1 MQIVNRS
8 GGETMQ
14 AEITL
19 KDIQKSEEVK
29 VLLQASALQM
39 SSLGFTE
46 HSFRHCRL
54 VSNKCGEI
62 LEAIGED
69 EHNVELGKIAGY
81 IHDIG
86 NAVNRTNHSMSGALL
101 AYDML
106 LRKGMSYVDA
116 AAVMMAIAN
125 HDEGQG
131 ASVSKMAAALILSD
145 KADVHRS
152 RVTNR
157 ELATFDIHDR
167 VNYAATTSTLIVE
180 GKKAVLAIEIDTA
193 ICPVMDYFEIFL
205 FRMKMCRHAAT
216 YLGLTFELF
225 INQTQLL

>member
-1 MQIVNRS
+1 MATELTI
-8 GGETMQ
+8 
-14 AEITL
+14 

-29 VLLQASALQM
+29 VLLQASSLQM
-39 SSLGFTE
+39 SSLGYTE

-69 EHNVELGKIAGY
+69 EHTIQLGKIAGY

-86 NAVNRTNHSMSGALL
+86 NAVNRTNHAMSGALL

-106 LRKGMSYVDA
+106 LRKGMNYNDA
-116 AAVMMAIAN
+116 AIVMMAIAN
-125 HDEGQG
+125 HDEGEG
-131 ASVSKMAAALILSD
+131 SPVSKMAAALILSD

-157 ELATFDIHDR
+157 ALETFDIHDR
-167 VNYAATTSTLIVE
+167 VNYAATTSILIVE
-180 GKKAVLAIEIDTA
+180 DNKAKLDIEIDTK

-205 FRMKMCRHAAT
+205 NRMKMCRKAAT
-216 YLGLTFELF
+216 FLGLTFELF

>member
-1 MQIVNRS
+1 MNTPLTS
-8 GGETMQ
+8 
-14 AEITL
+14 

-29 VLLQASALQM
+29 VLLQASSLQM
-39 SSLGFTE
+39 TSLGYTE

-62 LEAIGED
+62 LEKIGED
-69 EHNVELGKIAGY
+69 EHTIELARIAGY

-86 NAVNRTNHSMSGALL
+86 NAVNRNDHAQSGAIL

-106 LRKGMSYVDA
+106 VRYGMCYEDA
-116 AAVMMAIAN
+116 ASIMMAIAN
-125 HDEGQG
+125 HDEGEGFPVNQI
-131 ASVSKMAAALILSD
+131 AAALILSD

-152 RVTNR
+152 RVTNKNP
-157 ELATFDIHDR
+157 ATFDIHDR
-167 VNYAATTSTLIVE
+167 VNFSATSSTLVVE
-180 GKKAVLAIEIDTA
+180 DRKAKLEIEIDTT

-205 FRMKMCRHAAT
+205 GRMKMCRNAAS

>member
-1 MQIVNRS
+1 MAAKLTI
-8 GGETMQ
+8 
-14 AEITL
+14 
-19 KDIQKSEEVK
+19 KDIQKSQEVK
-29 VLLQASALQM
+29 VLLMASSQQM

-62 LEAIGED
+62 LQQIGED
-69 EHNVELGKIAGY
+69 EQSVELGRIAGY

-86 NAVNRTNHSMSGALL
+86 NAVNRNHHAMSGALL

-106 LRKGMSYVDA
+106 LRKGMSYEDA
-116 AAVMMAIAN
+116 SAVMMAIAN
-125 HDEGQG
+125 HDEGEG
-131 ASVSKMAAALILSD
+131 SPVSKMAAALILSD

-157 ELATFDIHDR
+157 SPKTFDIHDR

-180 GKKAVLAIEIDTA
+180 DQKAKLAIEIDTS

-205 FRMKMCRHAAT
+205 NRMKMCRKAAT
-216 YLGLTFELF
+216 FLGLTFELY

>member
-1 MQIVNRS
+1 MAALTI
-8 GGETMQ
+8 
-14 AEITL
+14 

-29 VLLQASALQM
+29 VLLQASSLQM

-54 VSNKCGEI
+54 VSNKCGDI
-62 LEAIGED
+62 LQQIGED
-69 EHNVELGKIAGY
+69 EHTVELGRIAGY

-86 NAVNRTNHSMSGALL
+86 NAVNRNQHAMSGALL

-106 LRKGMSYVDA
+106 LRKGMSYEDA

-125 HDEGQG
+125 HDEGEG
-131 ASVSKMAAALILSD
+131 SPVSKMAAALILSD

-157 ELATFDIHDR
+157 TPKTFDIHDR

-180 GKKAVLAIEIDTA
+180 EQKAKLAIEIDTK

-205 FRMKMCRHAAT
+205 NRMKMCRKAAT
-216 YLGLTFELF
+216 FLGLTFELY

>member
-1 MQIVNRS
+1 MASELTI
-8 GGETMQ
+8 
-14 AEITL
+14 
-19 KDIQKSEEVK
+19 KDIQKSQEVK
-29 VLLQASALQM
+29 VLLQASSQQM

-54 VSNKCGEI
+54 VSNKTGEI
-62 LEAIGED
+62 LQSIGED
-69 EHNVELGKIAGY
+69 EHTIELGRIAGY

-86 NAVNRTNHSMSGALL
+86 NAVNRNNHAMSGALL

-106 LRKGMSYVDA
+106 LRKGMSYEDS

-125 HDEGQG
+125 HDEGEG
-131 ASVSKMAAALILSD
+131 SPVSKVAAALILSD

-157 ELATFDIHDR
+157 SPKTFDIHDR

-180 GKKAVLAIEIDTA
+180 DQKARLAIEIDTT

-205 FRMKMCRHAAT
+205 NRMKMCRKAAT
-216 YLGLTFELF
+216 FLGLTFELF